1 VTRDTGDVAL
11 QINEA
16 IFPQT
21 IPCALDFV
29 GFPRCAWERQSAE
42 YSRFY
47 DLLRCQ
53 TTTVQSSRAVLRR
66 SDTGAA
72 IVSLD
77 VRAS

>member
-1 VTRDTGDVAL
+1 MSVPCKSMRPFFPKRFLVLLILLDSPAAL
-11 QINEA
+11 GSA
-16 IFPQT
+16 
-21 IPCALDFV
+21 
-29 GFPRCAWERQSAE
+29 QSAE